1 MKGVVFDVK
10 ADLAFFRR
18 PDTTNTQL
26 TYPFMTPTAIK
37 GLAGAIL
44 GIEDFV
50 TDDRVGLALLRPV
63 RTVAQQMS
71 MLGKDSGSNTFNR
84 PTTIELV
91 VSPAYR
97 IYYAGD
103 DKAEQLAQYLKEGKA
118 VCHTYLGSAFA
129 LTKPVFVRE
138 VEEVSVLPA
147 ESEVETST
155 VVPTRFIESIVPEP
169 GKYYSRAGGFMH
181 RYLGGRVFERS
192 VDYLYERFGRPIRFV
207 PRRPIDPEDGMIC
220 RFGEEIVC
228 LV

>member
-1 MKGVVFDVK
+1 MRGVVFDVK

-50 TDDRVGLALLRPV
+50 TGDRVGLSLLAPI

-71 MLGKDSGSNTFNR
+71 MLGKDTGSSTFNR
-84 PTTIELV
+84 PTTIEV
-91 VSPAYR
+91 IVSPVYR
-97 IYYAGD
+97 IYYAGN
-103 DKAEQLAQYLKEGKA
+103 DKAEQLAQFLREGKS

-129 LTKPVFVRE
+129 LTKPNFVRE
-138 VEEVSVLPA
+138 VESVDILRDV
-147 ESEVETST
+147 SEVETTT
-155 VVPTRFIESIVPEP
+155 VVPTRFVESIVPES

-192 VDYLYERFGRPIRFV
+192 VDYIYERSGQSIRFV
-207 PRRPIDPEDGMIC
+207 PKQDIDPEDGLIC
-220 RFGEEIVC
+220 RFGEDVVC